1 MMIKIKYKWMYERSR
16 NKDGLLRKKR
26 SDAKVDNKIKE
37 KLGCRKDK
45 TIDSLREDLNVT
57 SVSEARRKLKLS

>member
-1 MMIKIKYKWMYERSR
+1 MKYERMYERSR

-26 SDAKVDNKIKE
+26 SDAKVDSKMKE

-45 TIDSLREDLNVT
+45 TVSSLREDLNVT
-57 SVSEARRKLKLS
+57 SVSEECRKLKLS